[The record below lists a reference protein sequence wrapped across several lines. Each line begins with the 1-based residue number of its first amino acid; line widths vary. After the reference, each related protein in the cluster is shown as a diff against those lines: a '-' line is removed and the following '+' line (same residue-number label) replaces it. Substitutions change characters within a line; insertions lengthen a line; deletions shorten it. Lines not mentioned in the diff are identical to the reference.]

1 MKGEEGMSKLIA
13 RSTQLSKRVRVLL
26 AVGAALV
33 LVIFISVAALA
44 ANPTLR
50 LATSA
55 RIGYVLPGFSIQ
67 CEACMNAC
75 YSGPGSAAEKESCF
89 NNYCPRVCP

>member
-1 MKGEEGMSKLIA
+1 MSKLTEGYTRLNKRA
-13 RSTQLSKRVRVLL
+13 RLLL

-33 LVIFISVAALA
+33 LVIVISVAALA
-44 ANPTLR
+44 ASPTLR

-75 YSGPGSAAEKESCF
+75 YSGPGSAAEKEACF

>member
-1 MKGEEGMSKLIA
+1 MKTLCA
-13 RSTQLSKRVRVLL
+13 RLAGLNRRTKTLL
-26 AVGAALV
+26 AVIATLALVIVIIVAALV
-33 LVIFISVAALA
+33 

-50 LATSA
+50 LATSV
-55 RIGYVLPGFSIQ
+55 RIGYALPGFSIK

-89 NNYCPRVCP
+89 NNNCPRVCP